1 MGDRLTQHNPSRP
14 NAFQKLAG
22 GADRQIDRLWLVGFT
37 LAAILLF
44 TLHLGNLPLRDWDE
58 GIVAQVAREM
68 GRSTANA
75 PNWLYPQYLGGP
87 YYNKPPM
94 VHWLIAIAYQWGGV
108 NEWTARL
115 PGALLAAISVPC
127 LYRLGRELF
136 FRRGPAVLATAVYL
150 TTLPV
155 VRQGRLAMLE
165 GAMLCWFL
173 LMLISV
179 LRSRRDLRWSV
190 GIGIGIGLMCLTKG
204 ILGLLLGA
212 IGLIFL
218 AWDTPRLLGCG
229 YLWLGLL
236 LGALPVGGWYGAQWL
251 QYGAAFWQY
260 HLLDQSLGRVWSA
273 VEDHRQPVWYYLLEL
288 LKYGLPWLLFLPG
301 GLAWTWQHRSNS
313 WGKLLLLWFGLYLGV
328 ISVMGT
334 KLPWYLM
341 PLYPA
346 VALIVGVQLDR
357 FWSRQSI
364 VAIGDL
370 PRRWAVIWGVLALV
384 CGGAAGYFVTVS
396 QWDIVWV
403 CLALAGTF
411 GVAAGLVIARRSAIP
426 VLLWGS
432 YVTMLLLVSSS
443 HWIWELGE
451 DFDVKPVAILA
462 RQAPIGQPL
471 WMEHYA
477 SRPSLDFYADRQ
489 VLPYPMAKIQAE
501 LARDQSG
508 VFVLVKSE
516 RLAQLPNTKVVTT
529 ESGWTLLTAAIKGSA
544 PKTAPLE
551 K

>member
-1 MGDRLTQHNPSRP
+1 
-14 NAFQKLAG
+14 
-22 GADRQIDRLWLVGFT
+22 
-37 LAAILLF
+37 
-44 TLHLGNLPLRDWDE
+44 
-58 GIVAQVAREM
+58 
-68 GRSTANA
+68 
-75 PNWLYPQYLGGP
+75 
-87 YYNKPPM
+87 
-94 VHWLIAIAYQWGGV
+94 
-108 NEWTARL
+108 
-115 PGALLAAISVPC
+115 
-127 LYRLGRELF
+127 
-136 FRRGPAVLATAVYL
+136 
-150 TTLPV
+150 
-155 VRQGRLAMLE
+155 
-165 GAMLCWFL
+165 
-173 LMLISV
+173 
-179 LRSRRDLRWSV
+179 
-190 GIGIGIGLMCLTKG
+190 
-204 ILGLLLGA
+204 
-212 IGLIFL
+212 
-218 AWDTPRLLGCG
+218 
-229 YLWLGLL
+229 
-236 LGALPVGGWYGAQWL
+236 
-251 QYGAAFWQY
+251 
-260 HLLDQSLGRVWSA
+260 
-273 VEDHRQPVWYYLLEL
+273 
-288 LKYGLPWLLFLPG
+288 
-301 GLAWTWQHRSNS
+301 
-313 WGKLLLLWFGLYLGV
+313 V